1 MNVNPERVPP
11 QNLEAEQSVLGSMLI
26 DRDAIITSTE
36 LLRTT
41 DFYRE
46 GHQRIF
52 QAMVSLAER
61 SEPVDL
67 VTLVEE
73 LRQQNQLASMGGV
86 PYLTTLANIVPTAA
100 NVGYYAR
107 IVREKSVL
115 RSLINTA
122 TRIVTRGFEAKDN
135 VDEILDEAEQAIFE
149 VSQRSNPQ
157 GFASMKDILKGAFD
171 RIDNLWGNKGGVTGV
186 PTGFPDLDNITCGLQ
201 NSDLI
206 IIAARPSMGKT
217 TLALNIAQHIA
228 VNEKLPVAIFSLEM
242 SKEQLVQ
249 RILCAQANIDAQRL
263 RRGFLSDDDY
273 PRLTKAA
280 GPLAE
285 APLFIDDTA
294 SISVMEVRAKARR
307 LKSEHGLSAIF
318 IDYLQL
324 MRGSERSENRQQ
336 EISAISRSLKALA
349 KELDVPVIALS
360 QLSRAVEQREKKRP
374 ILSDLLE
381 SGGIEANADIV
392 AFIYREGYYNQNAEN
407 RHETEIILAKQ
418 RNGPVGSVQL
428 YFKESHNK
436 FLSIS
441 REHAQQK
448 NEAGALTKT
457 L

>member
-1 MNVNPERVPP
+1 MNGSMERVPP
-11 QNLEAEQSVLGSMLI
+11 QSLEAEQSVLGSMLI
-26 DRDAIITSTE
+26 DKDAIISATE
-36 LLRTT
+36 LLRAT
-41 DFYRE
+41 DFYRD
-46 GHQRIF
+46 GHQKIF
-52 QAMVSLAER
+52 EAMVLLSER
-61 SEPVDL
+61 GEPVDL

-73 LRQQNQLASMGGV
+73 LRQKNQLEAIGGMS
-86 PYLTTLANIVPTAA
+86 YLTTLANMVPTAA

-107 IVREKSVL
+107 IAREKAVL
-115 RSLINTA
+115 RTLINAA
-122 TRIVTRGFEAKDN
+122 TRIVSRCFEAKDE
-135 VDEILDEAEQAIFE
+135 VDQIMDEAEQAIFE
-149 VSQRSNPQ
+149 VSQRTNTQ
-157 GFASMKDILKGAFD
+157 GFSSMKDILKGAFD
-171 RIDNLWGNKGGVTGV
+171 RIDTLWGNKGGVTGV
-186 PTGFPDLDNITCGLQ
+186 PTGFPDLDNITCGFQ

-228 VNEKLPVAIFSLEM
+228 VNEKLPTAIFSLEM

-263 RRGFLSDDDY
+263 RRGFLSDEDY

-280 GPLAE
+280 GPLSE

-294 SISVMEVRAKARR
+294 AISVMEMRAKARR
-307 LKSEHGLSAIF
+307 LKAEHGLSAIF
-318 IDYLQL
+318 VDYLQL
-324 MRGSERSENRQQ
+324 MRGSDRSENRQQ

-349 KELDVPVIALS
+349 KELEVPVIALS

-392 AFIYREGYYNQNAEN
+392 AFIYREGYYNQNMEN
-407 RHETEIILAKQ
+407 RHDTEIILAKQ
-418 RNGPVGSVQL
+418 RNGPVGTINL

-441 REHAQQK
+441 REHNLESQ
-448 NEAGALTKT
+448 AGA
-457 L
+457 

>member
-1 MNVNPERVPP
+1 MSGNMERIPP
-11 QNLEAEQSVLGSMLI
+11 QNLEAEQSVLGAMLL
-26 DRDAIITSTE
+26 DRDAIITATE
-36 LLRTT
+36 YLNAG
-41 DFYRE
+41 DFYRD
-46 GHQRIF
+46 GHQKIF
-52 QAMVSLAER
+52 KAMVALSER
-61 SEPVDL
+61 GEPVDL

-73 LRQQNQLASMGGV
+73 LRGESQLEAIGGIG
-86 PYLTTLANIVPTAA
+86 YLTSLANTVPTSA

-107 IVREKSVL
+107 IVREKAVL

-122 TRIVTRGFEAKDN
+122 TRIVARSFEAKED
-135 VDEILDEAEQAIFE
+135 VEEILDDAERSILE

-201 NSDLI
+201 NSDLVI
-206 IIAARPSMGKT
+206 LAARPSMGKT

-228 VNEKLPVAIFSLEM
+228 VNEKQPVAVFSLEM

-263 RRGFLSDDDY
+263 RRGFLSDEDY
-273 PRLTKAA
+273 PKLTKAA

-294 SISVMEVRAKARR
+294 SISVMEMRAKARR
-307 LKSEHGLSAIF
+307 LKAEHGLSAVF

-324 MRGSERSENRQQ
+324 MQGSGRSENRQQ

-349 KELDVPVIALS
+349 KELQVPVIALS

-374 ILSDLLE
+374 MLSDLLE

-392 AFIYREGYYNQNAEN
+392 VFIYREGYYNQNMEN
-407 RHETEIILAKQ
+407 RNDTEIIIAKH
-418 RNGPVGSVQL
+418 RNGPVGTVHL
-428 YFKESHNK
+428 FFKESHNK
-436 FLSIS
+436 FLSVS
-441 REHAQQK
+441 REHAQATQ
-448 NEAGALTKT
+448 AGA
-457 L
+457 

>member
-1 MNVNPERVPP
+1 MSGNIERVPP

-26 DRDAIITSTE
+26 DKDAIIASSE
-36 LLRTT
+36 YLKAK
-41 DFYRE
+41 DFYRD
-46 GHQRIF
+46 GHQKIY
-52 QAMVSLAER
+52 QAMINLTER
-61 SEPVDL
+61 GEPVDL
-67 VTLVEE
+67 VTLAEE
-73 LRQQNQLASMGGV
+73 LSQQNQLENIGGMA
-86 PYLTTLANIVPTAA
+86 YLTTLANIVPTAA
-100 NVGYYAR
+100 NVGYYAK
-107 IVREKSVL
+107 IAQEKAVL
-115 RSLINTA
+115 RSLINSA
-122 TRIVTRGFEAKDN
+122 TRIVSRCFEAKDD
-135 VDEILDEAEQAIFE
+135 VDEIMDEAEQAIFE

-157 GFASMKDILKGAFD
+157 GFSLMKDILKGAFD
-171 RIDNLWGNKGGVTGV
+171 RIDKLWGNKGGVTGV
-186 PTGFPDLDNITCGLQ
+186 PTGFPDLDDMTSGFQ

-249 RILCAQANIDAQRL
+249 RILCAQANVDAQRL
-263 RRGFLSDDDY
+263 RRGFLSEDDY

-294 SISVMEVRAKARR
+294 AISVMEMRAKARR

-318 IDYLQL
+318 VDYLQL
-324 MRGSERSENRQQ
+324 MQGSSRSENRQQ
-336 EISAISRSLKALA
+336 EISGISRSLKALA
-349 KELDVPVIALS
+349 KELDCPVIALS

-392 AFIYREGYYNQNAEN
+392 AFIYREGYYNQSMED
-407 RHETEIILAKQ
+407 RHDTEIILAKQ
-418 RNGPVGSVQL
+418 RNGPVGSVNL

-441 REHAQQK
+441 RSHEEGMEPPAS
-448 NEAGALTKT
+448 A
-457 L
+457 

>member
-1 MNVNPERVPP
+1 
-11 QNLEAEQSVLGSMLI
+11 MLL
-26 DRDAIITSTE
+26 DKDAIIAATE
-36 LLRTT
+36 YLRPV
-41 DFYRE
+41 DFYRD
-46 GHQRIF
+46 GHQKIY
-52 QAMVSLAER
+52 QAMISLSER
-61 SEPVDL
+61 GEPVDL

-73 LRQQNQLASMGGV
+73 LRIHNQLEAIGGMA
-86 PYLTTLANIVPTAA
+86 YLTSLANVVPTSA

-107 IVREKSVL
+107 IVQEKAVL

-122 TRIVTRGFEAKDN
+122 TRIVTQCFDARDD
-135 VDEILDEAEQAIFE
+135 VDEIMDEAERSIFE

-171 RIDNLWGNKGGVTGV
+171 RIDKLWGNKGGVTGV

-201 NSDLI
+201 NADLV

-263 RRGFLSDDDY
+263 RRGFLSDEDY
-273 PRLTKAA
+273 PKLTKAA

-294 SISVMEVRAKARR
+294 AISVMEVRAKARR

-324 MRGSERSENRQQ
+324 MRGSERTENRQQ

-392 AFIYREGYYNQNAEN
+392 AFIYREGYYNQNMEN
-407 RHETEIILAKQ
+407 RNDTEIIIAKQ
-418 RNGPVGSVQL
+418 RNGPVGNIHL
-428 YFKESHNK
+428 FFKESHNK
-436 FLSIS
+436 FLSLS
-441 REHAQQK
+441 REHAQDAQ
-448 NEAGALTKT
+448 AGA
-457 L
+457 

>member
-1 MNVNPERVPP
+1 MSANIERVPP
-11 QNLEAEQSVLGSMLI
+11 QNTEAEQSVLGSMLI
-26 DRDAIITSTE
+26 DRDAIITATE

-46 GHQRIF
+46 GHQKIF
-52 QAMVSLAER
+52 QAMVSLTER

-73 LRQQNQLASMGGV
+73 LRQQNQLESMGGV
-86 PYLTTLANIVPTAA
+86 AYLTTLANIVPTAA

-171 RIDNLWGNKGGVTGV
+171 RIDKLWGNTGGVTGV

-206 IIAARPSMGKT
+206 ILAARPSMGKT

-249 RILCAQANIDAQRL
+249 RILCAQANIDAQQIGR
-263 RRGFLSDDDY
+263 
-273 PRLTKAA
+273 
-280 GPLAE
+280 
-285 APLFIDDTA
+285 A
-294 SISVMEVRAKARR
+294 SC
-307 LKSEHGLSAIF
+307 
-318 IDYLQL
+318 
-324 MRGSERSENRQQ
+324 
-336 EISAISRSLKALA
+336 
-349 KELDVPVIALS
+349 
-360 QLSRAVEQREKKRP
+360 RET
-374 ILSDLLE
+374 
-381 SGGIEANADIV
+381 V
-392 AFIYREGYYNQNAEN
+392 
-407 RHETEIILAKQ
+407 
-418 RNGPVGSVQL
+418 
-428 YFKESHNK
+428 
-436 FLSIS
+436 
-441 REHAQQK
+441 
-448 NEAGALTKT
+448 
-457 L
+457 